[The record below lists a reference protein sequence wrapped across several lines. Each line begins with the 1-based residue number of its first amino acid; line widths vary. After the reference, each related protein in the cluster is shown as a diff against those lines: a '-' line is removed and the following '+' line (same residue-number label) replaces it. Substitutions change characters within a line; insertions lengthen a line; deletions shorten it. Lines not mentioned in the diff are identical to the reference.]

1 MKKYSYLVIIFAAII
16 SCSCA
21 KQSNVESGNL
31 KLWYQQPA
39 ENWLEALPLGNGRL
53 GAMVYG
59 KPSVEHLQLN
69 EESLWAGCPE
79 DPYPENVREHYEKF
93 QELNLAGKYEEA
105 QNYALK
111 NLAVSPTSI
120 RSYEPLGSLYIDFGH
135 KDVQNYQR
143 DLNLHHGIA
152 TVEYEIDGKRFIR
165 ESFISSKYNAIFY
178 HFSGRETVNSNI
190 RFEREKDIRKYI
202 NNKNVLCIDGQIFDD
217 EEGYDD
223 NPGGSGKGGY
233 HMKFAARIA
242 IQPQNGEVVTKE
254 DHLIINNT
262 NDFTVIVSAATDYN
276 LDSMNFDRSIDPG
289 TISDNTLN
297 DALNVP
303 YKQIKEEHI
312 RAHSEMFDRVSL
324 NIGNEVADTIP
335 TDVRL
340 QNLRSGS
347 TDSHLAILFFQYG
360 RYLLISG
367 STRPGVLPLNLQG
380 IWNEDIWAAWES
392 DYHLNI
398 NLQMNYWP
406 ADVCNLPETLE
417 PLSNFIC
424 LLSEKGKT
432 TAKNFIGSDGW
443 IAHHSTN
450 SFGRTTPCGSTKH
463 SQVFNGYSFPMAGA
477 WMSLSLWRHYEF
489 TEDKEYL
496 KNQVYPVIKGAAEF
510 ILDFLKENENEELVT
525 APSYS
530 PENMYIDP
538 ATGERMLSCV
548 AASIDIQIIKDIFN
562 ACLASEKILSK
573 KRLTHKIQ
581 AAMAKLPDVKIGADG
596 TIQEWYEDFEEVEP
610 GHRHISHLFAL
621 YPSNQITKD
630 TPKLFE
636 AAEKTIEKRLST
648 GGGQTGWSRA
658 WIINFYARLYN
669 GDESLK
675 HLDMLLQNQVSPNLF
690 DMHPA
695 LAAGIH
701 GLFQIDGNLGA
712 TSGVAEMLLQ
722 SHNGEI
728 HLLPALPGTW
738 SVGKVKGLRARGGFE
753 VSMEWNNGELISAK
767 VKSINGNNCILKYKK
782 TQVEISFEKEEEVVF
797 NNQLDIIGETKLRTI
812 D

>member
-1 MKKYSYLVIIFAAII
+1 
-16 SCSCA
+16 
-21 KQSNVESGNL
+21 
-31 KLWYQQPA
+31 
-39 ENWLEALPLGNGRL
+39 
-53 GAMVYG
+53 
-59 KPSVEHLQLN
+59 
-69 EESLWAGCPE
+69 
-79 DPYPENVREHYEKF
+79 
-93 QELNLAGKYEEA
+93 
-105 QNYALK
+105 
-111 NLAVSPTSI
+111 
-120 RSYEPLGSLYIDFGH
+120 
-135 KDVQNYQR
+135 
-143 DLNLHHGIA
+143 
-152 TVEYEIDGKRFIR
+152 
-165 ESFISSKYNAIFY
+165 
-178 HFSGRETVNSNI
+178 
-190 RFEREKDIRKYI
+190 
-202 NNKNVLCIDGQIFDD
+202 
-217 EEGYDD
+217 
-223 NPGGSGKGGY
+223 
-233 HMKFAARIA
+233 
-242 IQPQNGEVVTKE
+242 
-254 DHLIINNT
+254 
-262 NDFTVIVSAATDYN
+262 
-276 LDSMNFDRSIDPG
+276 
-289 TISDNTLN
+289 
-297 DALNVP
+297 
-303 YKQIKEEHI
+303 
-312 RAHSEMFDRVSL
+312 
-324 NIGNEVADTIP
+324 NIGNEVADTVP

-340 QNLRSGS
+340 QNLRSGR
-347 TDSHLAILFFQYG
+347 TDSHLAVLFFQYG

-443 IAHHSTN
+443 VAHHCTN
-450 SFGRTTPCGSTKH
+450 SFGRTTPSGSTKH

-496 KNQVYPVIKGAAEF
+496 KNQVYPVLKGAAEF
-510 ILDFLKENENEELVT
+510 ILDFLKENENGELVT

-538 ATGERMLSCV
+538 ATGKRMLSCV

-573 KRLTHKIQ
+573 KHLTHKIQ

-630 TPKLFE
+630 TSKLFE

-695 LAAGIH
+695 PATRVH

-722 SHNGEI
+722 SHSGEI